1 MHRLLLPLSFMV
13 CFVSCGG
20 GEEVAHAPGPGF
32 DGGQGADDAAQG
44 DSATGTDSAPWES
57 GQSDGPQQGLEASP
71 DALDAPFDAPEE
83 AAPVDCQTYRTR
95 HDLSSPPESA
105 SWRWGGGSDYPD
117 RLAPN
122 PSCTVEVSTLQ
133 ELSNALENAVAG
145 TIVYVRNEARIDL
158 TGQSLCIPGG
168 FG

>member
-13 CFVSCGG
+13 RFVSCGG

-105 SWRWGGGSDYPD
+105 SWRWGGRLRLSGPARAQSVVYRRGLHAARAVECLGKRRSGYD
-117 RLAPN
+117 RL
-122 PSCTVEVSTLQ
+122 CEKR
-133 ELSNALENAVAG
+133 G
-145 TIVYVRNEARIDL
+145 TD
-158 TGQSLCIPGG
+158 
-168 FG
+168 